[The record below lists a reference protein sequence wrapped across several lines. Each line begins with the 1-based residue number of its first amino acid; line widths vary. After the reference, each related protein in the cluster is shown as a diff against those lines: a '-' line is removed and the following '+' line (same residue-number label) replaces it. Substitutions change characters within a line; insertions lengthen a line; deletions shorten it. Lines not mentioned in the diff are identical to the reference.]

1 MDLSS
6 PISSVI
12 PTAHGAVLA
21 VLART
26 DAPLSGRQVAAMT
39 RGRFG
44 QSRVNEVLGELAHAG
59 VVLREVHPPS
69 KVYRLNRHHVSAD
82 GITALADQWNVLVKR
97 MRAELDSWQTRPR
110 AAWIFGSAARGE
122 GGRESDIDVLIVR
135 GDPPSIRSEVDEE
148 QWESQLQRFGE
159 RVQLWSGNPCE
170 ILELAVAEMQEAVDR
185 DDRLVKDLRDHA
197 IPLVGKDARSLLRK
211 ARR

>member
-1 MDLSS
+1 VDLAS

-44 QSRVNEVLGELAHAG
+44 QSRVNEVLGELAYAG
-59 VVLREVHPPS
+59 VVLREEHPPS
-69 KVYRLNRHHVSAD
+69 KVYRLNRHHVAAD
-82 GITALADQWNVLVKR
+82 GITALADQWNALVKR
-97 MRAELDSWQTRPR
+97 LRAELDGWQTHVH

-122 GGRESDIDVLIVR
+122 GGPGSDIDVLIVR
-135 GDPPSIRSEVDEE
+135 GDSPSIRSDADEE
-148 QWESQLQRFGE
+148 QWESQLQRFVE
-159 RVQLWSGNPCE
+159 QVRRWSGNPCE
-170 ILELAVAEMQEAVDR
+170 VLELTVAEIHEAVAR

-197 IPLVGKDARSLLRK
+197 IPLTGKDARNMLRK
-211 ARR
+211 AGR